1 MSNVVKLKK
10 KKLEID
16 KWAEITNEHG
26 EKLLGRLYDQVKIA
40 DVDAIEEG
48 IPEEISDCM
57 IIGVITSLIVTS
69 RLAMTHAR
77 DVITPEALL
86 KLVAH
91 EIEQRVDE

>member
-1 MSNVVKLKK
+1 MNNVVKLKK

-57 IIGVITSLIVTS
+57 IIGVITSLLVT
-69 RLAMTHAR
+69 MTHAR